1 MTIPLPVIVSFGG
14 INAAGRS
21 SGHHG
26 YRRTVLDSLAEG
38 QRDET
43 VTALAVLMHLIRWD
57 HGAYHGVGPYT
68 GFRGADCAAVGRQF
82 APVVR
87 DGSLV
92 RRLNGALFDP
102 DRCPARQ
109 SITVPASPLTPF
121 TFELPRKDLPAD
133 LPAQWEIAEVEG
145 GSIYVTMTE
154 QPDVTILSH
163 RPLQAQAAGQLP
175 DGYDPGRD
183 YHSRFHP
190 RALQMTLVAVSDAL
204 RALGMPWDVIIDRV
218 APEQI
223 GVYASSSMSQL
234 DEAGNGGLLQARVRG
249 KRCTSKN
256 VPLGFNSMPADFVN
270 AYVLGNVGKTNAI
283 TGACAT
289 FLYNLEAAVRDIR
302 SGTCR
307 VAIVGNAEAPLVPE
321 VIDGYA
327 MMNALATDDQLCRLD
342 QAASPD
348 YRRASRPFGEN
359 CGFVMGESA
368 QYLVLCDDALA
379 LELGAD
385 MHGSIS
391 DVFINA
397 DGYKKSIAAPGPGN
411 YLTLA
416 RAVASAAALLGD
428 TAVRQ
433 RSHVQA
439 HGSSTPLNRVTESAI
454 FDQVATAFGIRD
466 WPLTAVKSCVGHSL
480 GPASADQL
488 INSLGVFA
496 HGLLPGIKT
505 ITSVAGDVRADRLR
519 IPLADTLLDHPEI
532 AFINAKG
539 FGGNNASAVA
549 LAPTVTERLLARR
562 HGERAMT
569 EYRTRREAVRAASE
583 DYQQAALRGYQPPIY
598 RFADLA
604 DEAMEVRVS
613 RDAVE
618 LPGCNRKIQ
627 LPVASV
633 YGDLAER

>member
-1 MTIPLPVIVSFGG
+1 MTIPLPVIASFGG

-26 YRRTVLDSLAEG
+26 YRRTVLDTLPDP

-43 VTALAVLMHLIRWD
+43 VTALAMLMRLIRWD
-57 HGAYHGVGPYT
+57 HGAYHGMGPHT
-68 GFRGADCAAVGRQF
+68 GFRGSDLSAVGRHF
-82 APVVR
+82 APMVR
-87 DGSLV
+87 DGTLV

-109 SITVPASPLTPF
+109 AISVPASPLTPF
-121 TFELPRKDLPAD
+121 AFELPRRDLPAE
-133 LPAQWEIAEVEG
+133 LPAHWEIAEVEG
-145 GSIYVTMTE
+145 GSIFVTMTE
-154 QPDVTILSH
+154 QPDVTIASH
-163 RPLQAQAAGQLP
+163 RPLPAQAAGQLP

-190 RALQMTLVAVSDAL
+190 RALQMTLVAASDAL
-204 RALGMPWDVIIDRV
+204 RALGIPWDAVAARV

-249 KRCTSKN
+249 KRCTAKN

-270 AYVLGNVGKTNAI
+270 AYVLGNVGKTSAI

-302 SGTCR
+302 SGSCR
-307 VAIVGNAEAPLVPE
+307 VAVVGNAEAPLLPE

-327 MMNALATDDQLCRLD
+327 MMNALATDEQLCRLD
-342 QAASPD
+342 RSDTPD
-348 YRRASRPFGEN
+348 YRRASRPFGDN

-368 QYLVLCDDALA
+368 QYVILCDDTLA

-385 MHGSIS
+385 IHGAIS

-416 RAVASAAALLGD
+416 RAVASAVALLGD
-428 TAVRQ
+428 DAVRH
-433 RSHVQA
+433 RSHIQA

-454 FDQVATAFGIRD
+454 FDQVAAAFGIRD
-466 WPLTAVKSCVGHSL
+466 WPLTAVKASVGHSL

-488 INSLGVFA
+488 INTLGVFA

-505 ITSVAGDVRADRLR
+505 ITAVASDVHAHRLR
-519 IPLADTLLDHPEI
+519 IPLADTPLDHAEI

-549 LAPTVTERLLARR
+549 LAPAVTERLLARR
-562 HGERAMT
+562 HGERTLT
-569 EYRTRREAVRAASE
+569 EYRKRREAVRGASHA
-583 DYQQAALRGYQPPIY
+583 YQQAALRGYQPPIY

-604 DEAMEVRVS
+604 DEATEVRVS

-618 LPGCNRKIQ
+618 LPGCHKRVR
-627 LPVASV
+627 LPDTSV
-633 YGDLAER
+633 YSDLAER

>member
-1 MTIPLPVIVSFGG
+1 MTIPLPIIAGFGG
-14 INAAGRS
+14 INAAGRG
-21 SGHHG
+21 SGHQA
-26 YRRTVLDSLAEG
+26 YRRTVLDSLPEQ
-38 QRDET
+38 QRHET
-43 VTALAVLMHLIRWD
+43 VAALAVLMHLVRWD
-57 HGAYHGVGPYT
+57 HGAYHGVGPHA
-68 GFRGADCAAVGRQF
+68 GFHSTDLAAVGRQF
-82 APVVR
+82 APLVR
-87 DGSLV
+87 AGTLV
-92 RRLNGALFDP
+92 RRLNGAPFDP

-109 SITVPASPLTPF
+109 SITVPASPLSPF
-121 TFELPRKDLPAD
+121 VFEVPRRDLPAE
-133 LPAQWEIAEVEG
+133 LPAHWDIAEVEG
-145 GSIYVTMTE
+145 SSIYVTMTE
-154 QPDVTILSH
+154 QPDVTIACH
-163 RPLQAQAAGQLP
+163 RPLLAQAAGQLP

-190 RALQMTLVAVSDAL
+190 RALQMTLVAISDAL
-204 RALGMPWDVIIDRV
+204 RMLGIPWDTISGRV
-218 APEQI
+218 APDQI

-249 KRCTSKN
+249 KRCSAKN
-256 VPLGFNSMPADFVN
+256 IPLGFNSMPADFVN
-270 AYVLGNVGKTNAI
+270 AYVLGNIGKTSAI

-302 SGTCR
+302 AGSCR

-327 MMNALATDDQLCRLD
+327 MMNALATDEQLCRLD
-342 QAASPD
+342 NVASPD

-368 QYLVLCDDALA
+368 QYLILCDDALA

-385 MHGSIS
+385 IHGAIS

-428 TAVRQ
+428 DAVRH
-433 RSHVQA
+433 RSHLQA
-439 HGSSTPLNRVTESAI
+439 HGSSTPLNRVTESMI
-454 FDQVATAFGIRD
+454 FDQVAAAFGIRD
-466 WPLTAVKSCVGHSL
+466 WPLTAVKACVGHSL

-488 INSLGVFA
+488 LNTLGIFA

-505 ITSVAGDVRADRLR
+505 IDSVASDVHAARLC
-519 IPLADTLLDHPEI
+519 IPLADTALDCAEL

-549 LAPTVTERLLARR
+549 LAPTVAERLLARR
-562 HGERAMT
+562 HGTRALT
-569 EYRTRREAVRAASE
+569 DYRRRRETVRAASH
-583 DYQQAALRGYQPPIY
+583 DYQQATLRSYLPPIY
-598 RFADLA
+598 KFAEVA
-604 DEAMEVRVS
+604 DEATEVRVG

-618 LPGCNRKIQ
+618 LPGYAQSVR
-627 LPVASV
+627 LPSTSV
-633 YGDLAER
+633 YTDLAER